1 MEPDRRVN
9 QSPLTI
15 NRLRRSVSNAAWTA
29 SWRIQQGWG
38 WMGAIL
44 FIFATLTALGFSGYV
59 FYHLLKG

>member
-9 QSPLTI
+9 QSPRTI
-15 NRLRRSVSNAAWTA
+15 NRLRRSVSSAAWTA

-38 WMGAIL
+38 WIGFGVL
-44 FIFATLTALGFSGYV
+44 VLATLTGLGFAGYV